1 MRNNNKISVSLDLE
15 SQFESKNSN
24 WTKLSSMHSFQER
37 ESRENETKQLP
48 VVAFKILT

>member
-24 WTKLSSMHSFQER
+24 RTKLSSMHSFQER
-37 ESRENETKQLP
+37 ESRENETKQLEQCS
-48 VVAFKILT
+48 LQSNE